1 MPQVLPDLLHTLQ
14 DVYQAY
20 LNNGVVGAMAAQQ
33 PNSLW
38 KYGEPRDAQGLL
50 FSLLNDMIVYNHRL
64 LEVSLSF
71 CPTMTVTIYIYIL

>member
-38 KYGEPRDAQGLL
+38 KYDEIWGAQRMPRGYF
-50 FSLLNDMIVYNHRL
+50 FSLLNDMIVYKCIQPMSCLRFL
-64 LEVSLSF
+64 
-71 CPTMTVTIYIYIL
+71 

>member
-38 KYGEPRDAQGLL
+38 KYDEIWGAQGMPRGY
-50 FSLLNDMIVYNHRL
+50 FFFAS
-64 LEVSLSF
+64 
-71 CPTMTVTIYIYIL
+71 